1 MNRKEGFIIG
11 RIKSIGY
18 AFKGFR
24 ILLFTEH
31 SIMTQTFCL
40 LLCCILGFC
49 YSISP
54 YEWMA
59 QTLGFGLILT
69 AEGLNTAIEEIADFI
84 HPDFH
89 KKIGKIKDISAGAV
103 TFAAL
108 TTIVI
113 LGIIYLPKIF

>member
-1 MNRKEGFIIG
+1 
-11 RIKSIGY
+11 
-18 AFKGFR
+18 
-24 ILLFTEH
+24 
-31 SIMTQTFCL
+31 
-40 LLCCILGFC
+40 
-49 YSISP
+49 
-54 YEWMA
+54 MA

-108 TTIVI
+108 TTMTI